1 MTIVTCGEKVL
12 ANGRLGKG
20 ADVRKAVGF
29 VEICGMTLLTLGGAA
44 LLIAPAAE
52 ARDALAR
59 RLSR

>member
-1 MTIVTCGEKVL
+1 VQ
-12 ANGRLGKG
+12 
-20 ADVRKAVGF
+20 KAVAF

-52 ARDALAR
+52 AHAALSR

>member
-1 MTIVTCGEKVL
+1 MPIVTCGYNDAGATE
-12 ANGRLGKG
+12 GKG
-20 ADVRKAVGF
+20 DDVSKAATF

-52 ARDALAR
+52 ARDALLR

>member
-1 MTIVTCGEKVL
+1 MH
-12 ANGRLGKG
+12 
-20 ADVRKAVGF
+20 KAITF

-52 ARDALAR
+52 ARALVAR